1 MKEEQDNKSGWL
13 TQNIFISSTT
23 IELEVGTA
31 PTPSVR
37 TDTKEP
43 AFSQQKQEN
52 QIQSTPPLSRIRPQ
66 CPKIEPPSPE
76 LGEKGS

>member
-52 QIQSTPPLSRIRPQ
+52 QIQSTPPRPPVKNSAPVPQ
-66 CPKIEPPSPE
+66 NRPPPPQN
-76 LGEKGS
+76 